1 MLVHRQEAAVSGQS
15 AGVRKA
21 LPQYDHKIQL
31 DTATVA
37 MKCWPSQGS
46 ILVSVCKAASSSRGL
61 AGGLGGQ
68 TLHVQRSYLTFTV
81 PQPPRSSADVY
92 TQIALL
98 SLAVCATVWLL
109 VAVQGASAEIGQPN
123 DRNCR
128 TKSL

>member
-1 MLVHRQEAAVSGQS
+1 MHSGVLLKPSLQMLVHRQEAAVSGQS
-15 AGVRKA
+15 AGVWKA
-21 LPQYDHKIQL
+21 LPDHKIQL

-46 ILVSVCKAASSSRGL
+46 TLVSVCKAASSSRGL

-98 SLAVCATVWLL
+98 CWSLSKER
-109 VAVQGASAEIGQPN
+109 QQ
-123 DRNCR
+123 
-128 TKSL
+128 K